1 MEETIQNILN
11 LKDNV
16 QSYLIKCG
24 FDLDKEASSYSIKM
38 ALQETQVLLKSTFL
52 SFNRRS
58 FVLTS
63 FFTESEIDSIALALN
78 NIEDLYQKTLSILSD
93 EDNSDVWVKED
104 LQVSSVFSYP
114 NQTINVREKQMR
126 PYVDLPLQE
135 VPDQLDFLKPLFRP
149 FAYKGSEAR
158 GDAYKKLNENLHYI
172 ERLQSDFISNLD
184 ESKKFKNSIEVLKE
198 AAGNILGEITTL
210 KTEVDKQKAT
220 IQEDTNVVN
229 EELSKLQEK
238 IDDWEERIQHMHIM
252 ESQATIAVNKAEAEA
267 SDAELSRKQL
277 DRLLKISEA
286 NNKEASEAKEFLDS
300 KLTEANALINQA
312 NTVLNLSGT
321 VSLGKF
327 YDDQYN
333 SSKGS
338 VKGWLFSCGVLLLA
352 AVVVCMW
359 ALIGYDSSGEMI
371 YIFSRL
377 SVVPLLLGGLWFC
390 ATQYI
395 KQKHIIEDYAYK
407 RVLALSMVSFR
418 NEIKNSS
425 PNGVDSFVSAVL
437 QELHKPPLDSLERKN
452 LNEEVKLLKGVQTE
466 MLKEMLE
473 AMKTSV
479 KTKANP
485 EADKPNP

>member
-1 MEETIQNILN
+1 MEETIQEILD

-16 QSYLIKCG
+16 QSLLIKCG
-24 FDLDKEASSYSIKM
+24 FDLEKEYSSYSIKM

-63 FFTESEIDSIALALN
+63 FFTDDEIKSIADHLGNIKDSYQQTLN
-78 NIEDLYQKTLSILSD
+78 ILGD
-93 EDNSDVWVKED
+93 ENNADVWINGE
-104 LQVSSVFSYP
+104 LQASSVFSYP
-114 NQTINVREKQMR
+114 NQTSNVRERQMR
-126 PYVDLPLQE
+126 PNVDLPLQD

-158 GDAYKKLNENLHYI
+158 GDTYKKLSENLHYI
-172 ERLQSDFISNLD
+172 ERLQSEFINNLD
-184 ESKKFKNSIEVLKE
+184 GSERIKNSIELFKQ
-198 AAGNILGEITTL
+198 AAKKTFDEIVTL
-210 KTEVDKQKAT
+210 KSEIDSQKASL
-220 IQEDTNVVN
+220 QEDVNVVN
-229 EELSKLQEK
+229 GEVIKLQAK
-238 IDDWEERIQHMHIM
+238 IDEWEERIQHMHIM
-252 ESQATIAVNKAEAEA
+252 ESQASAAVNKAETEA
-267 SDAELSRKQL
+267 NDAELSRKQL
-277 DRLLKISEA
+277 DRLLKTSEI
-286 NNKEASEAKEFLDS
+286 NNKEATEAKEFLDS
-300 KLTEANALINQA
+300 KLTEADDLINQA

-327 YDDQYN
+327 YDDQYE

-338 VKGWLFSCGVLLLA
+338 VKGWLISSGILLLLA
-352 AVVVCMW
+352 VLVCMW
-359 ALIGYDSSGEMI
+359 ALIGYDSSRELI

-425 PNGVDSFVSAVL
+425 PNGVDSFVTAVL

-479 KTKANP
+479 KSKTKP
-485 EADKPNP
+485 EAEKPNP